1 MTNYRRSADDP
12 TPDVAATGER
22 PDLAALGAEIV
33 ALVSAA
39 LPTYL
44 RSRVSEAVESTSAEV
59 DTTSADVEAAIAAAT
74 ERVAAELQ
82 ELFALP
88 LREQRRTPLELV
100 RSAAREPTAVLAELG
115 VARSVRDPFHIRA
128 WPDDTFGLVPDGVV
142 DLGDPD
148 LGPCLL
154 AWGVVKAA
162 RLRTEATLGD

>member
-44 RSRVSEAVESTSAEV
+44 RSRVSEAVES
-59 DTTSADVEAAIAAAT
+59 TSADVEAAIAAAT